1 MATNEVIILSMS
13 DTNYVGS
20 LVIRRNDLDTPS
32 KRFKCVKKDG
42 TPFDFTD
49 YTPVFEVRTPVGKII
64 RDYNSET
71 HKAFTSEDVE
81 DGSFTYT
88 FSNALF
94 NEVGDYQLAYFVF
107 EKWDNARESMLN
119 RKSTQNF
126 SFKVVEDAY
135 GGSPTPSD
143 SLADWLQLLEQY
155 QVWRKQ
161 LEDVVFDDKDSILA
175 ELDLLLTK
183 ERELQI
189 KFDNIDPDK
198 LALKDDLTS
207 HVDDLSIHVTVD
219 DKAGWTAKETPSG
232 AQEKAT
238 KALNDSK
245 NYTDSFY
252 TDSVVFDGA
261 VYLTEGQSYS
271 WDISKLKKGVYIE
284 TSRYN
289 PGTGAYDYGFEEIF
303 YSKSFIENHVGRAV
317 WRDMPGSS
325 ENARKEFKFTTTS
338 VTGYAANS
346 ITPNNYYAIRKIRVV

>member
-1 MATNEVIILSMS
+1 MASNEVIILSMS

-49 YTPVFEVRTPVGKII
+49 YTPVFEVRTPAGKII

-71 HKAFTSEDVE
+71 HNAFTSEDVE

-135 GGSPTPSD
+135 SGSPTPSD

-155 QVWRKQ
+155 QSWRKQ
-161 LEDVVFDDKDSILA
+161 LEDIIFYDKESLLDELNELKITADALQVKFDDINPA
-175 ELDLLLTK
+175 QLTPLNDFNDHK
-183 ERELQI
+183 NNE
-189 KFDNIDPDK
+189 N
-198 LALKDDLTS
+198 
-207 HVDDLSIHVTVD
+207 IHVTKVDKDNWD
-219 DKAGWTAKETPSG
+219 DKETSD
-232 AQEKAT
+232 ASQEKAD
-238 KALNDSK
+238 KALSDAKTYVDSK
-245 NYTDSFY
+245 TTQTLWTGGYHMTAAHTVTPSIPLNKCKAWVIYWSKYSGGVSQDYYWCTQLVTKEVLGGHNFDIMMDGSAVHKY
-252 TDSVVFDGA
+252 IYISNTQITGSNDNSVGTNGQA
-261 VYLTEGQSYS
+261 V
-271 WDISKLKKGVYIE
+271 
-284 TSRYN
+284 
-289 PGTGAYDYGFEEIF
+289 
-303 YSKSFIENHVGRAV
+303 
-317 WRDMPGSS
+317 M
-325 ENARKEFKFTTTS
+325 RK
-338 VTGYAANS
+338 VV
-346 ITPNNYYAIRKIRVV
+346 AIL